1 MNQSRKETSGLKS
14 ENSHQLFSESGKTK
28 NSHLESQ
35 PLYPLPNCLFLYLL
49 LCKSLPRFPNQFLL
63 FPRTNQ
69 ILSVCKKNM
78 VT

>member
-28 NSHLESQ
+28 NIHLESQ

-49 LCKSLPRFPNQFLL
+49 LCKSLLDFQTNFSFFLE
-63 FPRTNQ
+63 PT
-69 ILSVCKKNM
+69 KY
-78 VT
+78 